1 MFLTTAEDFY
11 STLIIIIIER
21 VINSQKKILTTKI
34 DGKTDVS
41 FDQIYSILM
50 SEHVMIKG
58 DTFSI
63 KKHVFQLRL
72 IFFFEV
78 PT

>member
-1 MFLTTAEDFY
+1 MFLTTAEVFY

-21 VINSQKKILTTKI
+21 VINSQKKILKTKI
-34 DGKTDVS
+34 DGKNDVS

-63 KKHVFQLRL
+63 
-72 IFFFEV
+72 
-78 PT
+78 

>member
-21 VINSQKKILTTKI
+21 VINSQKKILKTKI
-34 DGKTDVS
+34 DGKNDVS

-63 KKHVFQLRL
+63 KSTCFN
-72 IFFFEV
+72 
-78 PT
+78 

>member
-1 MFLTTAEDFY
+1 MFLTTAEVFY
-11 STLIIIIIER
+11 STLIISIIER
-21 VINSQKKILTTKI
+21 VINSQKKILKTKI
-34 DGKTDVS
+34 DGKNDVS

-63 KKHVFQLRL
+63 
-72 IFFFEV
+72 
-78 PT
+78 